1 MAKPHINLEETA
13 KKELHTVISGKTGL
27 TPAEDAI
34 MKNLPKTYAD
44 KTVGEALD
52 YLVNSSGLEDEEV
65 YLAKSIERE
74 MGSGEYVVV
83 INGKNA
89 DLHDNIE
96 DYLEIKEH
104 KLPDNKVRYYNA
116 LEIEV
121 SSIQEGGYK
130 IL

>member
-1 MAKPHINLEETA
+1 MAKPKINLEETA

-27 TPAEDAI
+27 APAEDAI

-65 YLAKSIERE
+65 YLAKSIEQE
-74 MGSGEYVVV
+74 MGSSEYVVV
-83 INGKNA
+83 VNGKNA
-89 DLHDNIE
+89 TLHDDIK
-96 DYLEIKEH
+96 DYVEIREH
-104 KLPDNKVRYYNA
+104 KLPNNQVKYYNA

-121 SSIQEGGYK
+121 SSIQEGGYN